1 MTMKRFL
8 LILFLMGVFLPVP
21 AQQYRLDPEATAAI
35 RARLD
40 EVKKDRPTVALVLSG
55 GGAKGAAH
63 VGVLQYLESAGIP
76 VDLVVGTSIGGLTGG
91 LYALGYPAS
100 QLDSIMRNMDW
111 SMALS
116 DKVPREYIS
125 YAESKYKERYVL
137 SFPFFYSSD
146 VFQEQREDQ
155 LRFSGA
161 RKRYEEIH
169 LGAEDGGTA
178 SGLFKDNLVGSL
190 PAGIVFGQNV
200 GNVIS
205 SLTVGYQDSRN
216 FAELPIPFACV
227 ASDLVSGT
235 AKVWEKGQ
243 LNTALRSTM
252 SIPGLFTPVRT
263 DGMILADGAMRDN
276 YPTALARELGA
287 DFIIGVDVSADSYDY
302 GEINN
307 LLDIIQSGIDMLGRD
322 SYEENVSNTEVTIRP
337 DIEGYGLLSFNRE
350 AIDSLIAR
358 GYKAAEA
365 QAENLAVIRHFVG
378 PDPKPSFRQPAA
390 VDISRDP
397 VRIDGI
403 EITGVDERESRYL
416 MEKVRRSLGQEVG
429 KTEIEHAVA
438 TIFGTKAFDYVTYEL
453 QGEEAPYRLRINC
466 KRGPIHHLGLGAR
479 LDTEEIVAVLV
490 NLGINV
496 HRLQGSAL
504 DLEGKVGTN
513 PHASLHYYYRT
524 QRGPT
529 LNVTARYKYVDR
541 NQFSIG
547 DSRFKF
553 VYHNLREEAFLSNL
567 QWKRFDVNVGIRDD
581 YYLFNSVMSDRML
594 SSYDP
599 GIHHHYLSAFLRGRT
614 DTFDNGYFP
623 TEGFTAG
630 VDYAWVI
637 SGFKDG
643 IEDFHALQFDSKAVV
658 PISDVV
664 SFLPS
669 LSGRFL
675 LGDNVP
681 LPYLNTV
688 GGSMAGRYLDQQLP
702 FIGINNAVQVSNVIG
717 IARADMRFK
726 LARNNYLTAIA
737 NMGVEARRLRDVF
750 YNESLSTLSGFGL
763 EYAYNSILGPIRLN
777 VHWSDRIHRLGAYL
791 SVGFDF

>member
-8 LILFLMGVFLPVP
+8 LILFLTGMFLPLP
-21 AQQYRLDPEATAAI
+21 AQQYPLDPEATAAI

>member
-1 MTMKRFL
+1 MKRLF
-8 LILFLMGVFLPVP
+8 LILILMGMLLPLG

-35 RARLD
+35 RARMD
-40 EVKKDRPTVALVLSG
+40 DIHRDRPTVALVLSG

-63 VGVLQYLESAGIP
+63 IGVLHYLESIGMP
-76 VDLVVGTSIGGLTGG
+76 VDLVVGTSIGGLMGG
-91 LYALGYPAS
+91 LYALGYPAQ

-111 SMALS
+111 GMALS

-125 YAESKYKERYVL
+125 YAENKYKERYVL

-155 LRFSGA
+155 QRFSGV
-161 RKRYEEIH
+161 RNRYDEIH
-169 LGAEDGGTA
+169 LGAEDGETA
-178 SGLFKDNLVGSL
+178 SGLFRDNLVGSL
-190 PAGIVFGQNV
+190 PAGIVYGQNV

-205 SLTVGYQDSRN
+205 SLTVGYQDERN

-252 SIPGLFTPVRT
+252 SIPGLFTPVRS
-263 DGMILADGAMRDN
+263 DGMILTDGAMRDN

-287 DFIIGVDVSADSYDY
+287 DFIIGVDISAASYNY

-322 SYEENVSNTEVTIRP
+322 SYEENVTNTEVTIRP
-337 DIEGYGLLSFNRE
+337 DIEGYGLLSFNRA
-350 AIDSLIAR
+350 AIDTLIAR
-358 GYKAAEA
+358 GYKAAEK
-365 QAENLAVIRHFVG
+365 QAENLAVIKHFLG
-378 PDPKPSFRQPAA
+378 DAPRPSRSGRTA
-390 VDISRDP
+390 VDLSREK
-397 VRIDGI
+397 VRIDGV
-403 EITGVDERESRYL
+403 EITGVDDRESVYL
-416 MEKVRRSLGQEVG
+416 MEKVRRSLGSEIG
-429 KTEIEHAVA
+429 KAKIEHAVA

-453 QGEEAPYRLRINC
+453 LGEEAPYRLRINC

-479 LDTEEIVAVLV
+479 LDTEEIVSVLLNV
-490 NLGINV
+490 GINV
-496 HRLQGSAL
+496 HSLQGSAL
-504 DLEGKVGTN
+504 DIEGKVGTN
-513 PHASLHYYYRT
+513 PAASLHYYYRT
-524 QRGPT
+524 KRGPT
-529 LNVTARYKYVDR
+529 LNLTARYRYVDR
-541 NQFSIG
+541 NQFSVG
-547 DSRFKF
+547 DSRFKI

-567 QWKRFDVNVGIRDD
+567 QWKRFDVNLGLRDD
-581 YYLFNSVMSDRML
+581 YYLINSVMSDRVL

-599 GIHHHYLSAFLRGRT
+599 DVHNHYVSAFFRGRA

-623 TEGFTAG
+623 TAGFSAG
-630 VDYAWVI
+630 VDYSWVFTN
-637 SGFKDG
+637 FKDG
-643 IEDFHALQFDSKAVV
+643 IEDFHAIQFDTKAAV
-658 PISDVV
+658 PITDFL

-669 LSGRFL
+669 FSGRIL
-675 LGDNVP
+675 IGDDIP

-717 IARADMRFK
+717 IARADLRFK

-737 NMGVEARRLRDVF
+737 NVGVEAGQLRDVF
-750 YNESLSTLSGFGL
+750 YNESLSTMSGFGL

-777 VHWSDRIHRLGAYL
+777 VHWSDRVHRLGAYL